1 MLFYYKLG
9 FSEIVGMVKYCFIGF
24 LCFLSLQLK
33 GSHIVGGEFELRH
46 QFDYSYY
53 LYLIQYFDHVNGR
66 PGAQDVVVESRIYS
80 KSTNELMDIVVL
92 FLTSDEFIPYTNID
106 CTIEELQTRRLFY
119 VGNVKLPPDR
129 YTDPYGYYIVFDR
142 CCRNR
147 IINNILKP
155 NQTGNAFYLEFPP
168 VVKDGKQFINSSPRL
183 FPPIGDY
190 ACVNDLFYFDFGGED
205 PDGDSLVYS
214 MAHPLAGFSNP
225 SSPVGEEQPAPYPR
239 VLWANGIKT
248 DAAIPGDPPLSITPD
263 GLLTVKPTQVG
274 LFVFSVICREYRNGV
289 RIGLVQRDF
298 QIFVIDCP
306 APGKKP
312 VLMVK
317 DLEGNTYSSVSDTL
331 FVSNGAEKCLE
342 FVVMDADGQENLS
355 FRADPVNFNADFSNN
370 FNFTSGNLEDAADSV
385 NFEFCLPDCQFT
397 GNPHII
403 DIIAGDDSCP
413 LPLLDTVQLIIYIE
427 SVPNQPAYFVSPQD
441 DVVNYQVDE
450 GENIDLL
457 LRGRDEDD
465 DYTEF
470 TVYSPGFDPGSFKM
484 TFDTLEFDPGNILLN
499 FSWQAD
505 CGAMDFSQDSI
516 FQLFLLLDD
525 IDYCRQ
531 REPDTLSLT
540 IQVNLPQNQ
549 PPELFSDLG
558 SDSAAV
564 KVQEILQFN
573 LTATDPDNDL
583 LHLQAYGEDFT
594 LTKSGF
600 SPIDIQG
607 EGSITEAFTWAPECG
622 MFDSLHD
629 EVLRVYF
636 FVDDSEKCNLKN
648 ADTLVIDFYPLE
660 PDNNPPI
667 LTVQDISDPEL
678 DIFAGDS
685 IYITLTGVDPDEDSL
700 YLYVSEGGNQI
711 ERIGAEFE
719 PAEGKSKVN
728 TYFSWNTDCRH
739 LTSSYRD
746 AVYNFTFLLE
756 DDKCFSK
763 ASDAI
768 ELSIRVKNKDVN
780 TEEVFIP
787 NVFTPNNDGTNEF
800 FQVLNLPEDNC
811 SNQFIDVSIYN
822 RYGKRVF
829 FSRDRDFKWNAN
841 NVVSGVYYYHVNFS
855 EKDYDGYVNV
865 LY

>member
-1 MLFYYKLG
+1 
-9 FSEIVGMVKYCFIGF
+9 MVKNCFIGF
-24 LCFLSLQLK
+24 LCFLSFQLK
-33 GSHIVGGEFELRH
+33 GSHIVGGEFELKH

-53 LYLIQYFDHVNGR
+53 LYLTQYFDDINGR
-66 PGAQDVVVESRIYS
+66 PGAQDVVVKTRIYS
-80 KSTNELMDIVVL
+80 KSTNELMDTVL
-92 FLTSDEFIPYTNID
+92 LILTSDEFVPYTNIE
-106 CTIEELQTRRLFY
+106 CTIEELATRRLFY
-119 VGNVKLPPDR
+119 VGNVKLPPDK
-129 YTDPYGYYIVFDR
+129 YNDKYGYYIVFDR

-214 MAHPLAGFSNP
+214 MAHPLAGYSNP
-225 SSPVGEEQPAPYPR
+225 NSPVGEAQSAPYPR

-248 DAAIPGDPPLSITPD
+248 EAAIPGDPPLSITPA

-274 LFVFSVICREYRNGV
+274 LFVFSVICTEYRDGV

-306 APGKKP
+306 ASGKKP
-312 VLMVK
+312 VLMIK
-317 DLEGNTYSSVSDTL
+317 DLEGDTYSNVPDTF
-331 FVSNGAEKCLE
+331 FVSNRAEQCLE
-342 FVVMDADGQENLS
+342 FVVKDADGQENLS
-355 FRADPVNFNADFSNN
+355 FRADPVNFSADFSNN
-370 FNFTSGNLEDAADSV
+370 FNITSGDLKDAADSIT
-385 NFEFCLPDCQFT
+385 FEFCLPDCQYT
-397 GNPHII
+397 VNPHVI
-403 DIIAGDDSCP
+403 DIIAGDDACP

-427 SVPNQPAYFVSPQD
+427 SPPNQPAYFVSPENA
-441 DVVNYQVDE
+441 VLNYKVDE

-457 LRGRDEDD
+457 IRGRDEDD

-470 TVYSPGFDPGSFKM
+470 MVYSPDFDPESFNM
-484 TFDTLEFDPGNILLN
+484 TFDTLEFDPGNILVN
-499 FSWQAD
+499 FSWQPD
-505 CGAMDFSQDSI
+505 CGTLDFSEDSI

-525 IDYCRQ
+525 IDYCRVP
-531 REPDTLSLT
+531 EPDTLSLN
-540 IQVNLPQNQ
+540 IQVILPQNQ
-549 PPELFSDLG
+549 SPELFSDLG
-558 SDSAAV
+558 SDSASV
-564 KVQEILQFN
+564 KLQEILQFN
-573 LTATDPDNDL
+573 LIATDPDNDL
-583 LHLQAYGEDFT
+583 LHLQTLGTDFN
-594 LTKSGF
+594 LTTSGF

-607 EGSITEAFTWAPECG
+607 EGSITKVFTWAPECG
-622 MFDSLHD
+622 MFDSLSGD
-629 EVLRVYF
+629 ALRVF
-636 FVDDSEKCNLKN
+636 FLLDDSDACNLQN

-667 LTVQDISDPEL
+667 LTTPDITDLEFEV
-678 DIFAGDS
+678 FAGDS
-685 IYITLTGVDPDEDSL
+685 INITLTGLDLDEDSL
-700 YLYVSEGGNQI
+700 RLYVSDGSNQI

-719 PAEGKSKVN
+719 PAKGKSKVK

-739 LTSSYRD
+739 LTSSYSD
-746 AVYNFTFLLE
+746 VVYNFTFALE
-756 DDKCFSK
+756 DDKCFS
-763 ASDAI
+763 AAADAI
-768 ELSIRVKNKDVN
+768 DLSIRVKNKDIN

-800 FQVLNLPEDNC
+800 FHVLNLPEDNC
-811 SNQFIDVSIYN
+811 RNQFIDVSIYN

-829 FSRDRDFKWNAN
+829 FSRDRDFRWNAD

-865 LY
+865 FY